1 MMSANSRA
9 LPMRARIGLAL
20 IFLPAL
26 LAACGGS
33 AAMLAPLAPDA
44 VVLAFG
50 DSITFGTGAGAGQ
63 SYPAVLASLIGRKVE
78 SAGVPGE
85 TSAAGLARLPQALEY
100 YRPQLV
106 IICAGG
112 NDFLRKLDEKQAAE
126 NIRAMVRTA
135 RNRGVAALL
144 VAVPK
149 PGLLPSP
156 PGFYQEI
163 AGDFGIPLEAA
174 ALKKIVRDN
183 ELKSDLVHP
192 NAKGYAE
199 LARSLAEVLKKSGAI

>member
-1 MMSANSRA
+1 MKCYSDPILLRA
-9 LPMRARIGLAL
+9 GIALAL
-20 IFLPAL
+20 ILPLGL

-33 AAMLAPLAPDA
+33 APKSATLAPDA

-50 DSITFGTGAGAGQ
+50 DSITFGTGAGANQG
-63 SYPAVLASLIGRKVE
+63 YPAVLASLIGRKVE

-85 TSAAGLARLPQALEY
+85 SSAAGLARLPQMLDY
-100 YRPQLV
+100 YQPQLV
-106 IICAGG
+106 IICEGG
-112 NDFLRKLDEKQAAE
+112 NDFLRKLDQKQTAE

-135 RNRGVAALL
+135 RSKGVAALL

-156 PGFYQEI
+156 PDFYEEI
-163 AGDFGIPLEAA
+163 ASDFAIPLEAA
-174 ALKKIVRDN
+174 ALKKILRDN